1 MIMLDLWQNQ
11 HLENKL
17 LNDNVGSMTK
27 STFEVHTE
35 VFISWKKTNILI
47 FIKSSFWI
55 KCNYG
60 GIDNH
65 YREYKI
71 FYDEV
76 AAFDSNHRR
85 TLNHSLQKIIDE
97 YLLNWINNQ
106 LCVFV
111 SYGRLVWYPCNL
123 IIKKNLWKNRTF
135 FLYLSFS
142 LSRKYCKR
150 KQSKSDR
157 DTV

>member
-1 MIMLDLWQNQ
+1 
-11 HLENKL
+11 
-17 LNDNVGSMTK
+17 MTK
-27 STFEVHTE
+27 TTFEVH
-35 VFISWKKTNILI
+35 FRIHISRKKTNILI

-65 YREYKI
+65 YRAFKI

-76 AAFDSNHRR
+76 AAFGSNHRI
-85 TLNHSLQKIIDE
+85 TLNHSLKKIIDE

-111 SYGRLVWYPCNL
+111 SYERLVWYPCNL
-123 IIKKNLWKNRTF
+123 IIIKICKNQKLLFFNYYARYQENIVNENNQNPIEIPCKKINMIFRLF
-135 FLYLSFS
+135 I
-142 LSRKYCKR
+142 
-150 KQSKSDR
+150 
-157 DTV
+157 